1 MTALQANA
9 ELYRNL
15 SVIAEDETMYEKVV
29 KYVRRLAKQMKEDPT
44 RMSKEEFFARIDEAE
59 KGPKYKMLPGET
71 LDEMLIRLGYV

>member
-1 MTALQANA
+1 MTFLQANA

>member
-1 MTALQANA
+1 MTVRQANA